1 MSFIKFRV
9 VKNSIVRENL
19 KTVLIKVRKRKYYFW
34 INKRFID
41 LSECKIFI
49 PDNFVIPIIEFRGND
64 YRKDMVSE
72 ELLTAEQLKEF
83 WESDEKRPYFDR
95 VEKVLFKLE
104 KKEDI
109 WKKKVKLEKLI
120 FMMTEQKK

>member
-1 MSFIKFRV
+1 MTFIKFRLT
-9 VKNSIVRENL
+9 KTNIVREML
-19 KTVLIKVRKRKYYFW
+19 KTVLIKVRKRNYYFW

-41 LSECKIFI
+41 LEDCKIFI

-72 ELLTAEQLKEF
+72 ELLNAEQLKEF
-83 WESDEKRPYFDR
+83 WESDEKKPYFDR

-104 KKEDI
+104 KKES
-109 WKKKVKLEKLI
+109 L
-120 FMMTEQKK
+120 